1 MGRGLFGAPAL
12 RVWAAGNIPLMTLA
26 RRPLLLAIM
35 DGVGYTTQ
43 VEGNAVLAAETP
55 TLDALGAERPQTL
68 LRTDGEYVGL
78 PSGQMGN
85 SEVGHITIGSG
96 RIIRQSLDRIT
107 HDLETGTFGQMATW
121 KGFLEGS
128 AGARAIHLIGL
139 FSDGGVHSHMNH
151 ALGLAKLLNGLGVP
165 VYVHAIGDGR
175 DVGMK
180 SGAGFARDF
189 EASISGL
196 DHVSLATVIGRHF
209 GMDRDNRWDRTG
221 AAWRLLI
228 DGEGAEFES
237 VEAAYEA
244 TYTAG
249 DYDEYV
255 PASKTVVDAR
265 ILDGDAVIL
274 FNFRADRMRQLAR
287 CFLGME
293 VGFEHSIPALKAL
306 ATMTSY
312 DEEYSAPNLHI
323 LYPPEEHKNT
333 LGEIAS
339 GLGLRQLRIAETE
352 KFPHVT
358 FFFNAGRDEPWPGED
373 RILVNSPKDVRSYDL
388 KPEMSLPEVTTR
400 LLEAIEGGA
409 YDLIVLNMANGDLV
423 GHCGIM
429 EASVKAVEAVDHAL
443 SLILPAVLAAG
454 GEAVVFADH
463 GNCEEM
469 IVNGQP
475 STAHSTNPVLCTYVG
490 PRTLT
495 LHPGGLADIAPTALE
510 LMGIEV
516 PSEMSGKSLI
526 G

>member
-1 MGRGLFGAPAL
+1 MDHAL
-12 RVWAAGNIPLMTLA
+12 RMA
-26 RRPLLLAIM
+26 RLL
-35 DGVGYTTQ
+35 D
-43 VEGNAVLAAETP
+43 
-55 TLDALGAERPQTL
+55 
-68 LRTDGEYVGL
+68 
-78 PSGQMGN
+78 
-85 SEVGHITIGSG
+85 
-96 RIIRQSLDRIT
+96 
-107 HDLETGTFGQMATW
+107 
-121 KGFLEGS
+121 
-128 AGARAIHLIGL
+128 
-139 FSDGGVHSHMNH
+139 
-151 ALGLAKLLNGLGVP
+151 GLGVP
-165 VYVHAIGDGR
+165 VFVHAIGDGR

-180 SGAGFARDF
+180 SGAGFARKLS
-189 EASISGL
+189 ASLEGL
-196 DHVSLATVIGRHF
+196 SHVKLATVIGRHF

-221 AAWRLLI
+221 AAWRLLV
-228 DGEGAEFES
+228 DGEGVEHAT

-244 TYTAG
+244 TYAAG

-255 PASKTVVDAR
+255 PASKTGADAR
-265 ILDGDAVIL
+265 IKDGDAVIL

-293 VGFEHSIPALKAL
+293 VGFEHSTPALRAL

-312 DEEYSAPNLHI
+312 DEEYSAPNLHV
-323 LYPPEEHKNT
+323 LYPPEDHRNT
-333 LGEIAS
+333 FGEIVS
-339 GLGLRQLRIAETE
+339 NLGLRQLRIAETE

-358 FFFNAGRDEPWPGED
+358 FFFNAGKDEPWAGED

-388 KPEMSLPEVTTR
+388 KPEMSLPEVTSR

-443 SLILPAVLAAG
+443 SLILPAVLEAG

-490 PRTLT
+490 PRSL
-495 LHPGGLADIAPTALE
+495 LLRPGGLADIAPTALD

-516 PSEMSGKSLI
+516 PAEMSGESLI
-526 G
+526 Q